1 MFSRLKGIGILA
13 GRIGGQNDTGK
24 NVVSDVTVTVS
35 AAKADESTVDVDLSK
50 VKLTSTDS
58 RTSVGGITGV
68 LASRVETSGYQSL
81 QGSLKNATMEGRVVT
96 KYAAVD
102 SSFPDAPNKDS
113 NKATVGK
120 ISATGGIVGY
130 A

>member
-1 MFSRLKGIGILA
+1 M
-13 GRIGGQNDTGK
+13 
-24 NVVSDVTVTVS
+24 VSDVTVTVS

-50 VKLTSTDS
+50 VTLTPTDS

-68 LASRVETSGYQSL
+68 LASRVGNFRIPVSAGIIEKSDPW
-81 QGSLKNATMEGRVVT
+81 KEGVVT

-102 SSFPDAPNKDS
+102 SSFPDAPNNDS

-130 A
+130 AWLSNHNDSSDSGKLMVV